1 MGGGAETMYNQI
13 TLKFYSYSNQKNEK
27 KKKGNWSLLIKI
39 ISTAPKGLFFKTT
52 DLYTMYTYSLNI
64 QTTKTSST

>member
-1 MGGGAETMYNQI
+1 MYNQI
-13 TLKFYSYSNQKNEK
+13 TLKFYSYSNQKNK
-27 KKKGNWSLLIKI
+27 KKKKKKKKKNRKLKFVNKN